1 MQQITL
7 LHNQS
12 LLDAC
17 LQHTGT
23 IEGVFELAMANGL
36 AITDDMEAGQ
46 VMKLTED
53 IKKDRDIF
61 NYYTAKNIKPATAIT
76 EVVEKCE
83 GIGCWAIG
91 IDFKV
96 S

>member
-61 NYYTAKNIKPATAIT
+61 NYYAAKSIQPATAIT
-76 EVVEKCE
+76 EVVEKCS

>member
-1 MQQITL
+1 MKVEVL
-7 LHNQS
+7 KRQS
-12 LLDAC
+12 LLDIC

-23 IEGVFELAMANGL
+23 IGGVFELAMANNM
-36 AITDDMEAGQ
+36 AITDDVQAGAVLQ
-46 VMKLTED
+46 LPEN

-61 NYYTAKNIKPATAIT
+61 NYYASKNIQPATAIT
-76 EVVEKCE
+76 EVVEKCS

>member
-1 MQQITL
+1 MQIIV

-17 LQHTGT
+17 LQHTGS
-23 IEGVFELAMANGL
+23 IEGVFELAMANNL
-36 AITDDMEAGQ
+36 AITDDVQAGAVLQ
-46 VMKLTED
+46 LPED

-61 NYYTAKNIKPATAIT
+61 NYYAAKGIQPATAIT
-76 EVVEKCE
+76 EVVEKCS

>member
-1 MQQITL
+1 MPITV

-12 LLDAC
+12 LLDTC

-23 IEGVFELAMANGL
+23 IEGVFELAMANNM
-36 AITDDMEAGQ
+36 AITDDVEAGQ
-46 VMKLTED
+46 IMKLPEG
-53 IKKDRDIF
+53 IKEDRDIF
-61 NYYTAKNIKPATAIT
+61 NYYAAKGIQPATAIT

>member
-1 MQQITL
+1 MQITA
-7 LHNQS
+7 LHNQT
-12 LLDAC
+12 LLDVC

-23 IEGVFELAMANGL
+23 IECVFELAMANDL
-36 AITDDMEAGQ
+36 SITDDVQAGAVLQ
-46 VMKLTED
+46 LPED

-61 NYYTAKNIKPATAIT
+61 NYYAAKGIQPATAIT

>member
-1 MQQITL
+1 MQITA
-7 LHNQS
+7 LHNQT
-12 LLDAC
+12 LLDVC

-23 IEGVFELAMANGL
+23 IEGVFELAMANDL
-36 AITDDMEAGQ
+36 SITDDVQAGAVLQ
-46 VMKLTED
+46 LPEG
-53 IKKDRDIF
+53 IKTDRDIF
-61 NYYTAKNIKPATAIT
+61 NYYTSKNIQPATAIT

-91 IDFKV
+91 VDFKV